1 MYSLDEVKAL
11 IKVLEDS
18 KLSVLEL
25 SRENG
30 DSIRLEKSVPA
41 VAAAPAVVPVLQ
53 EPVSAPAVSAQPA
66 AEDNTKIIKSPMVG
80 VFYAAPSPDS
90 KPFVTVGQQVNKGD
104 VVCIIEAMK
113 LMNEITA
120 EQSGTVCEVCA
131 SDGDIIEYGQTLFRI
146 K

>member
-30 DSIRLEKSVPA
+30 DSIRLEKAVPP
-41 VAAAPAVVPVLQ
+41 AAAVPAVVPVVQ
-53 EPVSAPAVSAQPA
+53 ETAPAPAVSAQPA
-66 AEDNTKIIKSPMVG
+66 AEDDTKIIKSPMVG

-90 KPFVTVGQQVNKGD
+90 KPFVTVGQQVSKGD

-120 EQSGTVCEVCA
+120 EHSGTICEICA
-131 SDGDIIEYGQTLFRI
+131 NDGDIIEYGQTLFKI